1 MHLLFYLYG
10 ELVVTGDLPVGVLA
24 VNVVVERA
32 PVGQDLGD
40 HP

>member
-1 MHLLFYLYG
+1 MH
-10 ELVVTGDLPVGVLA
+10 VIPDLISEFAVLA

-40 HP
+40 HS